1 MDAGAILSWFEPDSP
16 RRGLRAEYEAGGL
29 MVIGPRHLLT
39 DILGLLA
46 SERRFEADRL
56 TAVAAE
62 LDRIGFELVDPPIAE
77 LAPWLA
83 KGLPAHRAA
92 YPALAVA
99 HELPLVTDHPE
110 LRRVAG
116 IVLTAD

>member
-1 MDAGAILSWFEPDSP
+1 MDASAVLTWFDPDRS
-16 RRGLRAEYEAGGL
+16 RRGLRADYEAGGL
-29 MVIGPRHLLT
+29 TVIGPRHLLT

-46 SERRFEADRL
+46 SKRHFEADRL

-62 LDRIGFELVDPPIAE
+62 LDRLGFELVDPPIAE

-99 HELPLVTDHPE
+99 HELPLVTDDPE
-110 LRRVAG
+110 LRRAART
-116 IVLTAD
+116 VLAAD